1 MRPIDPT
8 RLGLGSRNDG
18 AVALE
23 FLFLFPLVVAML
35 YAAASYGIVFFGKY
49 EMQSAVDQAVASA
62 LRIDRTR
69 YQQDDLGGQ
78 LLGTASTVMT
88 QAIAGLSPRVRESM
102 EAEGVA
108 GCALEAS
115 GGLELLRC
123 SMTLNYSESPLVPRM
138 SFGFLGEFPP
148 MPDSLGVE
156 AAVAF

>member
-1 MRPIDPT
+1 MRSIDPV
-8 RLGLGSRNDG
+8 RLGVGGRNVG

-35 YAAASYGIVFFGKY
+35 YAAASYGVVFFSKY

-69 YQQDDLGGQ
+69 YQEDNLGDQ
-78 LLGTASTVMT
+78 LESTASKVMT
-88 QAIAGLSPRVRESM
+88 QAIAGLSKRVQDSM

-123 SMTLNYSESPLVPRM
+123 SMTFKYSDAPLVPRM

>member
-1 MRPIDPT
+1 M
-8 RLGLGSRNDG
+8 RLGPRRLRIEKRSTG

-35 YAAASYGIVFFGKY
+35 YAAASYGVVFFSKY

-69 YQQDDLGGQ
+69 YQQDDLGDQ

-88 QAIAGLSPRVRESM
+88 QAIAGLSKRVRDSM

-108 GCALEAS
+108 GCELEAS

-123 SMTLNYSESPLVPRM
+123 SMTLKYSEAPLVPRM